1 VETTGSA
8 SCEVTLHDGGSA
20 NEQLLRDYTLSAS
33 QSTSEQWGL
42 HWLPF
47 TQGLYVH
54 TLSGTAKGS
63 ITVWVDHSC
72 EAVER
77 FKVELRALE
86 YLKLQR
92 DLGLATG

>member
-8 SCEVTLHDGGSA
+8 SCEVTLHDGQSA
-20 NEQLLRDYTLSAS
+20 NEQLLRDYTLSQG

-47 TQGLYVH
+47 TQGLYIH
-54 TLSGTAKGS
+54 TVSGTAKGS

-72 EAVER
+72 EELER
-77 FKVELRALE
+77 WKTEMLEFEHAAMMAAL
-86 YLKLQR
+86 KAA
-92 DLGLATG
+92 G